1 MADKKVVY
9 FSKMFQAVPALA
21 QVQSVLPGTFVSNRR
36 STLRAAKRIYSDMG
50 MARYSKYMG
59 SLFRG
64 NRLLR
69 DADVIV
75 TGSPYKSFLAPYS
88 AKKCTVFHGTYTL
101 LSREALERNSHF
113 DLLCVIGPRMR
124 SMIER
129 YAGDLDLNTVETGF
143 LPFCEFPERTEGFRS
158 GMLGRLGLNLD
169 YKTLLYTPS
178 RRGFGSWDSV
188 AEKILLTAPQDMNLV
203 LRPHPSQG
211 LTPRLADRQSIQRLS
226 SIAAKRG
233 NAIIDLSDW
242 PLSSYL
248 AIADVLVSD
257 ANSPAEESMFYDI
270 PLIFTETQ
278 SLGRKAVVENG
289 RKAKLDQDH
298 IDMRLSLFES
308 GICVDADSRL
318 DFSNVVSDA
327 ITSASLFSDK
337 RENYARWVFGHRD
350 RLANVRVSEAI
361 RSSFFN

>member
-1 MADKKVVY
+1 MTNQDVVY

-21 QVQSVLPGTFVSNRR
+21 QVERVLPGTFVSNRR
-36 STLRAAKRIYSDMG
+36 STLRAAKRIYPDLET
-50 MARYSKYMG
+50 ARYSKYLG
-59 SLFRG
+59 RFSRG
-64 NRLLR
+64 NRMLQ
-69 DADVIV
+69 DAGVIV
-75 TGSPYKSFLAPYS
+75 TGSPYKGFLAPYA

-113 DLLCVIGPRMR
+113 DLLCIIGPRMR

-129 YAGDLDLNTVETGF
+129 YAGDIDLNTVETGF
-143 LPFCEFPERTEGFRS
+143 LPFCEFPDRTESFRLE
-158 GMLGRLGLNLD
+158 MLGRLGLNKQ

-178 RRGFGSWDSV
+178 RRGYGSWDSV
-188 AEKILLTAPQDMNLV
+188 AEQILMTAPREMNLI

-211 LTPRLADRQSIQRLS
+211 LTPRRADKQSIQRLS
-226 SIAAKRG
+226 SIARKRG
-233 NAIIDLSDW
+233 NALIDLSDW

-270 PLIFTETQ
+270 PLIFTETEA
-278 SLGRKAVVENG
+278 LGRKAVVENG

-308 GICVDADSRL
+308 GVCVDAASAL
-318 DFSNVVSDA
+318 DFTSLVSDA
-327 ITSASLFSDK
+327 LTSCDVFAKK
-337 RENYARWVFGHRD
+337 RDNYAKWVFGHRD
-350 RLANVRVSEAI
+350 RLANVRVVEAI
-361 RSSFFN
+361 KSSFFN